1 MRCPEDCGE
10 RHCRLN
16 CAIARGKNRAATF
29 DRLTPLHSI
38 TLTALAAI
46 GEIEPGE
53 DLARILG
60 ERLRGR
66 ALRSEPRDTCQA
78 PPVLVVAQKVVSK
91 AEGRYVS
98 LDTVTVSPRAA
109 ELAALTRKDPRL
121 VELILSESV
130 EVLRAKPDVLIVR
143 HRLGYVMANAG
154 IDRSNVGGRE
164 RVLLLPRDPDASAA
178 ALRLALA
185 ERYGLSLGLIISDSF
200 GRPWRKGVTNV
211 ALGAAGL
218 PALLNRRGE
227 PDRNGRR
234 LEVTEV
240 ALADQLASAAGLL
253 MGEGAEGLPAVL
265 ISGLSWSAAHT
276 PARSL
281 IRPLEEDLFR

>member
-1 MRCPEDCGE
+1 M
-10 RHCRLN
+10 HTL
-16 CAIARGKNRAATF
+16 
-29 DRLTPLHSI
+29 
-38 TLTALAAI
+38 TLTALPDI
-46 GEIEPGE
+46 GEVEPGA
-53 DLARILG
+53 DLAGILG
-60 ERLRGR
+60 AALARLPRPRG
-66 ALRSEPRDTCQA
+66 
-78 PPVLVVAQKVVSK
+78 VLVVAQKVVSK
-91 AEGRYVS
+91 SEGRYVC
-98 LDTVTVSPRAA
+98 LDTVTVSLRAA
-109 ELAALTRKDPRL
+109 ELAALTRKDPRV
-121 VELILSESV
+121 VELVLSESV

-154 IDRSNVGGRE
+154 IDRSNVGGRD
-164 RVLLLPRDPDASAA
+164 RVLLLPRDPDASAVA
-178 ALRLALA
+178 LLSALRARH
-185 ERYGLSLGLIISDSF
+185 EVDVGVIISDSF

-218 PALLNRRGE
+218 PALINRRGE

-265 ISGLSWSAAHT
+265 ISGMAWAAPHVA
-276 PARSL
+276 ARGL